1 MSKSEFQTM
10 KMFLEFKIQI
20 KWGKSILKRKNN
32 QVVNSSTVNFLFKF
46 SYKLDILMK
55 QSSSK
60 GSVPDFNVG
69 CKLHVTRECVCLQC
83 SLETP
88 QTSVKTKWKNLKRLN
103 RFIWGIILTKYSFS
117 KFICYGINF

>member
-10 KMFLEFKIQI
+10 KMFLEFKVQI

-60 GSVPDFNVG
+60 GSVQCG
-69 CKLHVTRECVCLQC
+69 LQTTFYKGMC
-83 SLETP
+83 MFTMLIRNTTNISKNKMEKFK
-88 QTSVKTKWKNLKRLN
+88 KTQ
-103 RFIWGIILTKYSFS
+103 
-117 KFICYGINF
+117 